1 MGAADLVPGVSGGTM
16 ALVFGVYERLL
27 SAITSVNRRAFDL
40 LLRGKMGQLGDH
52 IQIRFLVPLGLG
64 ILSAIVLLA
73 EPLGRLLD
81 DPLGRIFLFAFFFG
95 LVVAS
100 VIAISGRIRWYA
112 TTVGTVLL
120 GTIIGYLVVT
130 TTPSEGS
137 TSNIALFAS
146 GAIAICAMMLPG
158 ISGSFILLILG
169 QYDHVLDAV
178 RSRDIVVILIF
189 GAGAVIGLLAFAR
202 VLRRLLARFRNQT
215 LGALVGFMA
224 GSLWEVWPWRSCT
237 SFAVTDE
244 GSARCISEA
253 IQIPALS
260 MNLVLAIGL
269 AMLGG
274 LIVTAVDH
282 AESGAN
288 PLARVAGSPRHRR
301 AAKKDA

>member
-146 GAIAICAMMLPG
+146 GAIAICAMILPG